1 MRLLF
6 DSRAERAFSLERQH
20 APGRAGVDV
29 TILAESEEH
38 VAKKSVGE
46 TVLGWFVVR
55 EDEEGDE
62 ASPDSVSDAK
72 AKEELVERYAKRP
85 APPLPPKDAPK
96 SVRLEG
102 GDLPLVAA
110 GKTLDAPALAKVYEA
125 AKITPEEQERVQKA
139 KSLVD
144 SLPIET
150 PNDVKRQ
157 IVEASLKAFGV
168 PIEAI
173 VETGVEQIQALEAY
187 IQHGA
192 RHTQSVLQDTQ
203 TRIERLQQE
212 ITEIKKLMEL
222 QVSTQQSLARSCND
236 EKVKVQR
243 VLEFFGQEIVAKV
256 VRESPK
262 LVEK

>member
-1 MRLLF
+1 M
-6 DSRAERAFSLERQH
+6 
-20 APGRAGVDV
+20 
-29 TILAESEEH
+29 T
-38 VAKKSVGE
+38 KKSVGE

-62 ASPDSVSDAK
+62 AAAPDSVSDAQ
-72 AKEELVERYAKRP
+72 AKQALVERYAQRP
-85 APPLPPKDAPK
+85 APPPPPKDAPK
-96 SVRLEG
+96 SMRLEG
-102 GDLPLVAA
+102 GELPLVAA
-110 GKTLDAPALAKVYEA
+110 GKSLDAAALAKVYEA

-144 SLPIET
+144 SLPLET

-168 PIEAI
+168 PIEDI

-192 RHTQSVLQDTQ
+192 RHTQSVLQDAQ
-203 TRIERLQQE
+203 TRIEKLQIE

-222 QVSTQQSLARSCND
+222 QVSTQQGLARSCND